1 MHSDTLIDSKDLLAA
16 GFGRKSLPLFVFIL
30 LISVVLVSTVVS
42 ESRAD
47 EVSATVSVGTAPFE
61 IAVHA
66 ASSTALVTNSSSS
79 TVSRIRTTDMTVTT
93 TISVGSSPRGIAIDQ
108 AGQYAYVTAFGSNKI
123 WRINLSTNIATS
135 WATVE
140 GRPYDIVID
149 PTGTYL
155 YVSNDGSSS
164 VSRVATADAS
174 VVNISVGGYP
184 RSIAITADGS
194 KVIVVRDGGA
204 DVIVI
209 IDTATRVISTYS
221 VDSFPT
227 TVVTGSDS
235 DFAYVGNTRSI
246 MKVNVSTGAIV
257 SSFSVDGTDGLMI
270 DPSGRYIYGTEN
282 FFYET
287 VGVDRHYFIRKYS
300 LVQGKYLERV
310 RTGSGPRGIAF
321 DSASNKLLV
330 ANARDTTVSVLT
342 FQSKYDQTINFDP
355 GNSTYLTVSGK
366 ADKFTLSGTA
376 TSGLSLDFV
385 STTLD
390 ICKVVDSALVRISVG
405 SCIIRASQEGDLL
418 WNSAT
423 SIDKT
428 IAILADPSPPADKE
442 PEKNAPA
449 NSGPTASSS
458 TTTVAPRTAS
468 STTTTIAQI
477 SSTSI
482 PQSVNL
488 TTPTVN
494 MPTVNTPTVVT
505 PTVAAPKV
513 TTSKSATAKSIASYA
528 KLTVLSTSKVTLKVV
543 SGYAK
548 ICRVSGT
555 SLKGLKAGTCKVA
568 VTVKPKKGASKSK
581 TVSLKVTK

>member
-1 MHSDTLIDSKDLLAA
+1 MEVTMHSDTLIDLKELFAA
-16 GFGRKSLPLFVFIL
+16 RFGRKSLPLLICFLLISAM
-30 LISVVLVSTVVS
+30 LISVVES

-66 ASSTALVTNSSSS
+66 ASSTALVTNGSSS
-79 TVSRIRTTDMTVTT
+79 TVSRIQTTDLTVTA
-93 TISVGSSPRGIAIDQ
+93 TISVGTSPRGIVIDQ
-108 AGQYAYVTAFGSNKI
+108 SGQYAYVTAFGSNKI

-140 GRPYDIVID
+140 SRPYDIAID

-204 DVIVI
+204 DAIVI
-209 IDTATRVISTYS
+209 INTATRVAATYS
-221 VDSFPT
+221 VYSFPT

-246 MKVNVSTGAIV
+246 MKVDLSTGAII

-300 LVQGKYLERV
+300 LAQGKYIERV
-310 RTGSGPRGIAF
+310 RTGSGPRGIAL

-342 FQSKYDQTINFDP
+342 FKSKYNQTINFDP
-355 GNSTYLTVSGK
+355 GTSIYLTVSGK
-366 ADKFTLSGTA
+366 AETITLSGTT
-376 TSGLSLDFV
+376 TSGLSLDFA
-385 STTLD
+385 STTSD
-390 ICKVVDSALVRISVG
+390 ICKVVDSTLVRIKVG
-405 SCIIRASQEGDLL
+405 SCTLRASQAGDSI
-418 WNSAT
+418 WNPAT
-423 SIDKT
+423 SVDKT
-428 IAILADPSPPADKE
+428 VSVLADPFLPADSE
-442 PEKNAPA
+442 PERIVPS
-449 NSGPTASSS
+449 NSGPTTS
-458 TTTVAPRTAS
+458 VP
-468 STTTTIAQI
+468 TTTIAPRTTIAGI

-488 TTPTVN
+488 TTPTV
-494 MPTVNTPTVVT
+494 VT
-505 PTVAAPKV
+505 PTAVAPMV
-513 TTSKSATAKSIASYA
+513 TMSKTATAKSIASYA

-543 SGYAK
+543 SGYSK
-548 ICRVSGT
+548 FCKVSGT